1 MTMYSF
7 LIICD
12 TNDPRNFHIECTS
25 MRDYRLRFSAMKS
38 HWNKRKTKTKT
49 ETKQCKTTTDY
60 CRLFECNYTY
70 YLLEKK
76 SFTNVEDATS
86 YRDNLIAER
95 HERYKDFTPE
105 DKLRVT
111 FNHIVPELPEVKSF

>member
-1 MTMYSF
+1 MTTPIFSF

-25 MRDYRLRFSAMKS
+25 MSDYRLRFSAMKS
-38 HWNKRKTKTKT
+38 NWNKSKTKK
-49 ETKQCKTTTDY
+49 CKTTAAY

-70 YLLEKK
+70 HLLEKK
-76 SFTNVEDATS
+76 SFDTVEDATS

-95 HERYKDFTPE
+95 LERYKDFTPE
-105 DKLRVT
+105 DKLTVR
-111 FNHIVPELPEVKSF
+111 FNDFSEHITHYT